1 MTALPTVATHG
12 APGGLFGACMT
23 RWLTVIG
30 IGEDGYE
37 GLGKQA
43 RRALMGAT
51 HILGAP
57 RQLALLPHCLKASR
71 ESWPSPFTLE
81 PVWAR
86 RGEPTCVL
94 ASGDPMLFGVGAS
107 LGRQVEP
114 HEWTVIPAPSSFALA
129 AARLGWPLQEVE
141 CLSVVAR
148 PVCGVNQY
156 LHNGRRLLVL
166 SQDGH
171 SPAQLAE
178 SLRQA
183 GFGASRI
190 WVLEHL
196 GGPLER
202 ITDGIA
208 RDWPDQAHAA
218 LNVVAVECRGETA
231 SVGYP
236 LTVGLPDES
245 FENDGQ
251 LTKRDIRAMTLS
263 RLAPRPYELLWD
275 VGAGCG
281 SVGIEWARSHP
292 SCRAVAIEANASRQ
306 AMILTNRETLGAPSL
321 SLVAGHAPEALEGL
335 EPPDAI
341 FVGGGV
347 TVPGMLDTCWAALKP
362 GGRLVANA
370 VTLQSEA
377 ELVRWREIHGGEL
390 IRMQIAHAKPLG
402 GFDTWRNALP
412 ITLLYV
418 AKP

>member
-1 MTALPTVATHG
+1 MA
-12 APGGLFGACMT
+12 

-30 IGEDGYE
+30 IGENGYE

-43 RRALMGAT
+43 RRALLTAA
-51 HILGAP
+51 HIIGAP
-57 RQLALLPHCLKASR
+57 RQLELLPHCLKASR
-71 ESWPSPFTLE
+71 QPWPSPFTLE

-114 HEWTVIPAPSSFALA
+114 HEWTVLPAPSSFSLA
-129 AARLGWPLQEVE
+129 AARLGWPLQDVE
-141 CLSVVAR
+141 LLSVVAR
-148 PVCGVNQY
+148 PASGVNRY
-156 LHNGRRLLVL
+156 LHEGRRLLVL
-166 SQDGH
+166 SQDGQ
-171 SPAQLAE
+171 SPAQLADL
-178 SLRQA
+178 LRQA
-183 GFGASRI
+183 GFGASRL

-202 ITDGIA
+202 MTDGIA
-208 RDWPDQAHAA
+208 RDWPNHVHAA
-218 LNVVAVECRGETA
+218 LNVVAIECRCETA
-231 SVGYP
+231 LKGYP
-236 LTVGLPDES
+236 LTAGLPDES

-251 LTKRDIRAMTLS
+251 LTKRDIRALTLS
-263 RLAPRPYELLWD
+263 RLAPRPQELLWD

-281 SVGIEWARSHP
+281 SIGIEWMRSHP
-292 SCRAVAIEANASRQ
+292 SCRAVAIEANATRQ
-306 AMILTNRETLGAPSL
+306 AMILSNRDTLGVPSL
-321 SLVAGHAPEALEGL
+321 SLIAGRAPEALEGL

-347 TVPGMLDTCWAALKP
+347 TVPGMLDACWTALKP

-377 ELVRWREIHGGEL
+377 ELVRWRETHGGEL
-390 IRMQIAHAKPLG
+390 IRMQLAHAKPLG
-402 GFDTWRNALP
+402 GFDTWRSALP
-412 ITLLYV
+412 ITLLCV

>member
-1 MTALPTVATHG
+1 MA
-12 APGGLFGACMT
+12 

-37 GLGKQA
+37 GLGKEA
-43 RRALMGAT
+43 RRALLGAA
-51 HILGAP
+51 HIIGAP
-57 RQLALLPHCLKASR
+57 RQLELLPHCLRASR
-71 ESWPSPFTLE
+71 EPWPSPFTLE

-86 RGEPTCVL
+86 RGEATCVL

-107 LGRQVEP
+107 LARQVDP
-114 HEWTVIPAPSSFALA
+114 HEWVVIPAPSSFSLA
-129 AARLGWPLQEVE
+129 AARLGWALQEVE
-141 CLSVVAR
+141 LLSVVAR
-148 PVCGVNQY
+148 PASGVNRY
-156 LHNGRRLLVL
+156 LHDGRRLLVL

-196 GGPLER
+196 GGPLEHK
-202 ITDGIA
+202 TQGIA
-208 RDWPDQAHAA
+208 RDWPAHTHAA
-218 LNVVAVECRGETA
+218 LNVVAIECRSETA
-231 SVGYP
+231 LAGYP
-236 LTVGLPDES
+236 LTVGLPDDS

-251 LTKRDIRAMTLS
+251 LTKRDVRALTLS
-263 RLAPRPYELLWD
+263 RLAPRPHELLWD

-281 SVGIEWARSHP
+281 SVGIEWMRSHP

-306 AMILTNRETLGAPSL
+306 AMILSNRETLGVPAL
-321 SLVAGHAPEALEGL
+321 SLIAGRAPEALEGL

-347 TVPGMLDTCWAALKP
+347 TVPGMLDACWAALKP

-377 ELVRWREIHGGEL
+377 ELVRWREAHGGEL

-402 GFDTWRNALP
+402 GFDTWRSALP
-412 ITLLYV
+412 ITLLSV